1 MQQRVYHGTVSPDQL
16 ADYLVQLYDPQKN
29 MQAQR
34 IGEGDSL
41 IVQIAMSDVPENKR
55 GALTVAIVRAMDAE
69 SGVMIT
75 MGEQPWLTPQNMAYG
90 AMMAAISVL
99 VTPWALFGLI
109 WPVSQILETRMLPND
124 VWNTIETFMIGQG
137 ARRSQTQEIQHPHA
151 S

>member
-75 MGEQPWLTPQNMAYG
+75 MGEQQWLTPQNMAYG